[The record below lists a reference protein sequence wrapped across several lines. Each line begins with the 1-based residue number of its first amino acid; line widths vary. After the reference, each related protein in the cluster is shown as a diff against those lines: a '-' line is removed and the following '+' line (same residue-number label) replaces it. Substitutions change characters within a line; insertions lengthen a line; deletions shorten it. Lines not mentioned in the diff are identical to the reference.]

1 MSIPKRKLLV
11 TSFVALGTL
20 CLWRKSLAAQEV
32 GTPPMSTPRVVEPK
46 NPPEPD
52 AATRAVLAEQN
63 RKVIK
68 RDVERLFGL
77 AAQLKT
83 DVERTD
89 STTELSLSLV
99 KKAEEIEKLAKH
111 IKGRAKL

>member
-1 MSIPKRKLLV
+1 
-11 TSFVALGTL
+11 
-20 CLWRKSLAAQEV
+20 
-32 GTPPMSTPRVVEPK
+32 MSTPRVVEPK